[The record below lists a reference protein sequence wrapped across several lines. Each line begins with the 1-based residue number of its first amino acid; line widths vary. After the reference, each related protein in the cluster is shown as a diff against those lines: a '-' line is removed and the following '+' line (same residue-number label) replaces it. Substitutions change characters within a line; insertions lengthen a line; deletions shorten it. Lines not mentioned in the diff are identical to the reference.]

1 MPGRKPNKK
10 KVAPIRGTKIRFVRG
25 SYQGEKGWLNSAKEH
40 TDHYAYVIV
49 DGGQR
54 PEEDADFAT
63 SVKKTSFFEDLGDNG
78 HPEEYVIQED
88 PKVASHLAGLAVA
101 LAEAGIE
108 ETTELL
114 LLIITHAV
122 DTACQIQMQKG
133 KKAKYSASALVV
145 KNMLAERKRKSRS
158 TASRPMEEEEEE

>member
-25 SYQGEKGWLNSAKEH
+25 SYQGEKGWLNSTKEH

-63 SVKKTSFFEDLGDNG
+63 SVKKTSFFEDLGDNE
-78 HPEEYVIQED
+78 HPEYYVIQED

-108 ETTELL
+108 
-114 LLIITHAV
+114 
-122 DTACQIQMQKG
+122 
-133 KKAKYSASALVV
+133 
-145 KNMLAERKRKSRS
+145 
-158 TASRPMEEEEEE
+158 